1 VLALH
6 HKILSNHASHLFELL
21 LSKELEL
28 VIQVLDF
35 LSLGWQHK
43 SECVLS
49 IVGHSLVEGG
59 VGDLPVGR
67 ESFSKKFKF
76 FRG

>member
-6 HKILSNHASHLFELL
+6 LKILSNHASHLLVLL

-35 LSLGWQHK
+35 LSFGWQHK

-49 IVGHSLVEGG
+49 ILGHSLVEGG
-59 VGDLPVGR
+59 VGDLPAGR
-67 ESFSKKFKF
+67 VSFSEKFEF